1 MEVFT
6 KKMELRAAGALQLRE
21 MVGGRRRRAQKRV
34 AIIHDRGND
43 YKMSMIVNDIRARLF
58 PRSLNFI

>member
-6 KKMELRAAGALQLRE
+6 KNMELRAAGALQLRE
-21 MVGGRRRRAQKRV
+21 MVGARRRRAQKRV
-34 AIIHDRGND
+34 AIIHDHHHGND

-58 PRSLNFI
+58 W

>member
-21 MVGGRRRRAQKRV
+21 MVGARRRHAQKRV
-34 AIIHDRGND
+34 AIIHDHGND
-43 YKMSMIVNDIRARLF
+43 YKMSMMVNDIRARLF
-58 PRSLNFI
+58 W